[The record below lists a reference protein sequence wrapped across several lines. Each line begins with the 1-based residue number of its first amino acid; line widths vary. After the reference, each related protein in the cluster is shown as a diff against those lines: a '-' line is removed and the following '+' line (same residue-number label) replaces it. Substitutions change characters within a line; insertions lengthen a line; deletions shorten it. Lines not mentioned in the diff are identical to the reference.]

1 MSMSKLPLML
11 KITLMKK
18 SLLRL
23 FLNSLRFLT
32 SIKETGRMLE
42 HSESQLRHKLKITL
56 LGLLGLKEDLL
67 RLQEELKI

>member
-1 MSMSKLPLML
+1 MSKSLQMQRT
-11 KITLMKK
+11 TLMKK

-23 FLNSLRFLT
+23 FLNSLRFQI

-42 HSESQLRHKLKITL
+42 HSESQLRHKLRTIS
-56 LGLLGLKEDLL
+56 LGLLGLKEDLP